1 MTKKLEI
8 YKCEI
13 CGNLVEVLFPGAGAL
28 SCCGQAMTLQV
39 ANKVDAATEKHVPIF
54 VKKDDELEIRIG
66 QVPHP
71 MVEEHY
77 ITFIEAISKDERY
90 VKRKYLY
97 PGEEPVFTL
106 KGYDVAMLITAREFC
121 NLHGLWEAEND

>member
-13 CGNLVEVLFPGAGAL
+13 CGNLVEVLLPGAGEL
-28 SCCGQAMTLQV
+28 FCCGQAMTLQV
-39 ANKVDAATEKHVPIF
+39 ANKTDAATEKHVPFF
-54 VKKDDELEIRIG
+54 VKKDDELEIRVGEI
-66 QVPHP
+66 PHP
-71 MVEEHY
+71 MIDEHY
-77 ITFIEAISKDERY
+77 ITFIEAISEDERY

-106 KGYDVAMLITAREFC
+106 KGYDIAKLTAREFC

>member
-1 MTKKLEI
+1 MTKKLDI

-13 CGNLVEVLFPGAGAL
+13 CGNLIEIILPGMGEL
-28 SCCGQAMTLQV
+28 VCCNQPMVLQV
-39 ANKVDAATEKHVPIF
+39 ANTNDAANEKHVPF
-54 VKKDDELEIRIG
+54 FTKKDDELEIRIG

-71 MVEEHY
+71 MAEEHY

-97 PGEEPVFTL
+97 PGEEPGFTL
-106 KGYDVAMLITAREFC
+106 KYYDVGKLTAREFC
-121 NLHGLWEAEND
+121 NIHGLWEAKND